1 MDQAEGDWWR
11 NGIARVHRGGWSAW
25 ANGVYGYSFAMDPD
39 SHQPSGSANLSRAS
53 SIRLDLKVRVPS
65 AVAVPPGFDEEVAQG
80 WEVFVYAIHL
90 NWLRFENGICQKMF
104 GD

>member
-1 MDQAEGDWWR
+1 
-11 NGIARVHRGGWSAW
+11 
-25 ANGVYGYSFAMDPD
+25 
-39 SHQPSGSANLSRAS
+39 
-53 SIRLDLKVRVPS
+53 
-65 AVAVPPGFDEEVAQG
+65 VPPGFDANVAQG